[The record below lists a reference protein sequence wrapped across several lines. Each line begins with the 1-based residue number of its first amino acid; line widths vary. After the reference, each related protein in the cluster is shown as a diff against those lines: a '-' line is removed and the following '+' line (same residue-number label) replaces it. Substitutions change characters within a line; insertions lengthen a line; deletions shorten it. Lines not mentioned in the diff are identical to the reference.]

1 MSFKYKAILL
11 FFYIL
16 FLFYSTLIP
25 FEFEKMS
32 FHQAFQEFLKEK
44 AFFSVG
50 VSWTDV
56 VSNLILFGVYGFLF
70 GVFSPKSFAG
80 PLWVGA
86 GLITGVSLSALIEFL
101 QCFSPARVST
111 LRDVLVDSIGV
122 LAGLIAGIFFLWV
135 WHRLFS
141 QCIKRAYQAN
151 PWLIPLFFYIAYI
164 VFLQF
169 FPFYVSISVS
179 DIWHAVKTAEWIPF
193 SQMPAVHRAD
203 YWDSFF
209 QEMASYYILAFLLGK
224 VFFDSREG
232 SLKKMPAVFLCV
244 FFALGV
250 EWVQLAIPAR
260 TTSMTEI
267 LGALL
272 GAFMGMILMKRRT
285 GVILGIYL
293 WILMGSYLAPF
304 AFNFKERHDFC
315 WIPFYAYF
323 YHTTYWAY
331 LDLMEVFFLWLPF
344 GFLAGAQA
352 AQKGKKFSLIRLGIL
367 GFLSA
372 FLLERIQ
379 VFIPERTPEI
389 TDALISCGAW
399 MVGGR
404 MGRKIKN
411 ER

>member
-1 MSFKYKAILL
+1 MRTISHSGAD
-11 FFYIL
+11 
-16 FLFYSTLIP
+16 
-25 FEFEKMS
+25 
-32 FHQAFQEFLKEK
+32 H
-44 AFFSVG
+44 
-50 VSWTDV
+50 
-56 VSNLILFGVYGFLF
+56 VYDRG
-70 GVFSPKSFAG
+70 
-80 PLWVGA
+80 
-86 GLITGVSLSALIEFL
+86 
-101 QCFSPARVST
+101 
-111 LRDVLVDSIGV
+111 
-122 LAGLIAGIFFLWV
+122 
-135 WHRLFS
+135 
-141 QCIKRAYQAN
+141 
-151 PWLIPLFFYIAYI
+151 
-164 VFLQF
+164 
-169 FPFYVSISVS
+169 
-179 DIWHAVKTAEWIPF
+179 
-193 SQMPAVHRAD
+193 
-203 YWDSFF
+203 
-209 QEMASYYILAFLLGK
+209 
-224 VFFDSREG
+224 
-232 SLKKMPAVFLCV
+232 
-244 FFALGV
+244 
-250 EWVQLAIPAR
+250 
-260 TTSMTEI
+260 

-304 AFNFKERHDFC
+304 AFNFKERHDFS